1 MSWEMDSTQDG
12 PDIVTKPIIILGTA
26 TRDRRFLHWVGQVL
40 KLKWLKNKSQ
50 EEVKVMIGEMLPSF
64 ACGCVENNDFLSLQ
78 EILERMDVN
87 CGDYDGTTPLHKA
100 CEKGRLDMVKYLM
113 GKGAST
119 QLKDRFGYTPL
130 HLAIKNRHFDII
142 RILRLKGAPLSLELV
157 RIGLELIKVVQNKDY
172 QLLQAWYLSGV
183 NLDQSDYN
191 GRTALHIAVRLRER
205 TMVSR
210 LLEYG
215 ATPLE
220 RDVWGWTAV
229 DEAQHNL
236 PSILT
241 LFHPFT

>member
-1 MSWEMDSTQDG
+1 MDSTQDG
-12 PDIVTKPIIILGTA
+12 LDIVTKPIIILGTV

-50 EEVKVMIGEMLPSF
+50 EEVKVMIGELLPSF

-142 RILRLKGAPLSLELV
+142 RILRLIGAPLSLELV

-183 NLDQSDYN
+183 NLDQCDYN

-220 RDVWGWTAV
+220 SDIWGWTAV
-229 DEAQHNL
+229 DEAQNNL
-236 PSILT
+236 PSILK

>member
-1 MSWEMDSTQDG
+1 
-12 PDIVTKPIIILGTA
+12 
-26 TRDRRFLHWVGQVL
+26 
-40 KLKWLKNKSQ
+40 
-50 EEVKVMIGEMLPSF
+50 
-64 ACGCVENNDFLSLQ
+64 
-78 EILERMDVN
+78 
-87 CGDYDGTTPLHKA
+87 
-100 CEKGRLDMVKYLM
+100 MV
-113 GKGAST
+113 
-119 QLKDRFGYTPL
+119 
-130 HLAIKNRHFDII
+130 HFDII
-142 RILRLKGAPLSLELV
+142 RILRLKGAPLSLERV

-220 RDVWGWTAV
+220 SDIWGWTAV
-229 DEAQHNL
+229 DEAQNNL
-236 PSILT
+236 PSILK